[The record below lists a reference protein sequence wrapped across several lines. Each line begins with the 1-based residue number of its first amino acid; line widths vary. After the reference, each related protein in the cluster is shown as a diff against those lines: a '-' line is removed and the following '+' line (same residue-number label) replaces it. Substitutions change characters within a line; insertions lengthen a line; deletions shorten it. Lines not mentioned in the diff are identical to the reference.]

1 MYSDL
6 PGWESFQRSSPT
18 VASRTSLQ
26 PDPLLLSLITLYFL
40 VHHIWNLAPYLCSPG
55 KLFLLHP
62 LFPLLIPSFQFC
74 LLSTLLLFVIWGL
87 ACYSFLH
94 SAHPD
99 LPVTAVTSDDTEHIC
114 TYPMRSLR
122 FTRLV
127 VRGISRPSILFIAS
141 KCLLNESNEV

>member
-1 MYSDL
+1 MFLCHAWMYSLLWGWGGVYSDL

-26 PDPLLLSLITLYFL
+26 LDPLLLSLITLYFL
-40 VHHIWNLAPYLCSPG
+40 IHHIWNLAPYLCSPG

-62 LFPLLIPSFQFC
+62 LFLLPIPSFQFC

-99 LPVTAVTSDDTEHIC
+99 LPVTAVPLMTLNTFVLTQCVH
-114 TYPMRSLR
+114 
-122 FTRLV
+122 
-127 VRGISRPSILFIAS
+127 
-141 KCLLNESNEV
+141 CLLLDW